1 MGRKFMV
8 VTESSKRSSLPAQ
21 TLLLHPDDT
30 VLVCIAAIAA
40 GDTLWIDGKA
50 VAAPQ
55 NVAVGHKLA
64 RHLLEPGAKVT
75 KHGAPIGSVTQ
86 AVAQGAHVH
95 GHNMKSDYIPSHSR
109 QTKQAPNQPAQNQ
122 TRKPSP

>member
-1 MGRKFMV
+1 MV
-8 VTESSKRSSLPAQ
+8 VKESSTPPAQ

-40 GDTLWIDGKA
+40 GNALLIDGEV

-55 NVAVGHKLA
+55 NIEVGHKLA
-64 RHLLEPGAKVT
+64 RHSLEPGSKVT
-75 KHGAPIGSVTQ
+75 KYGAPIGSVIQ

-95 GHNMKSDYIPSHSR
+95 SHNMKSDYIPSHSR
-109 QTKQAPNQPAQNQ
+109 QTKQAPNQPAPNQ